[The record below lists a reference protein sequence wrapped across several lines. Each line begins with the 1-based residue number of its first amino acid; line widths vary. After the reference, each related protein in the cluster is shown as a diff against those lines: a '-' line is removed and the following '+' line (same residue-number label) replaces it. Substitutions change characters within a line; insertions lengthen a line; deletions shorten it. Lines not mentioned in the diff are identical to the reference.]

1 MYPNQPIR
9 VRVSVCPCPS
19 VKVSVWKRKT
29 MPQNNWLRFWS
40 LFGRFLR
47 PVRRLGWF
55 FFGFCVRFWSSF
67 TCAVT
72 DMMRKLPGKI
82 DKRQNLA
89 LLACKW
95 AADPTANQRQEWQA
109 YHSNVHL
116 SFLSDIQPREFRIM
130 IIIGVIFWPQRQV
143 LVQEIMNGIVTVH
156 YGVRCRLGGDHAWI
170 RRAFKRLFPNEFD
183 IILNDSNGWRVVW
196 NFPYHA
202 LVKKMGKMHWFTAFL
217 PVQTVKRERERE
229 KQDVG

>member
-40 LFGRFLR
+40 LLGRFLR

-109 YHSNVHL
+109 DHSNVHL
-116 SFLSDIQPREFRIM
+116 SFSFWHSTQRIQNNDNHWSNFLAPASSVGAR
-130 IIIGVIFWPQRQV
+130 
-143 LVQEIMNGIVTVH
+143 N
-156 YGVRCRLGGDHAWI
+156 
-170 RRAFKRLFPNEFD
+170 NERD
-183 IILNDSNGWRVVW
+183 CYCSLWRPLPAGWRPRL
-196 NFPYHA
+196 NPPRF
-202 LVKKMGKMHWFTAFL
+202 
-217 PVQTVKRERERE
+217 QTPLS
-229 KQDVG
+229 